1 MQLAQA
7 LIDAHTDKRILSQQ
21 NTQSRLLARA
31 TSSFGFRSAWTL
43 TWRQVQA
50 WARGRRPGG
59 RMLSATGAMESSMA
73 SLDSSVRW
81 NFRPREL
88 GDRAI
93 LSVLNR
99 NGEMLFRHLL
109 TVADCDF
116 FLLERTS
123 GEV

>member
-1 MQLAQA
+1 
-7 LIDAHTDKRILSQQ
+7 
-21 NTQSRLLARA
+21 
-31 TSSFGFRSAWTL
+31 
-43 TWRQVQA
+43 
-50 WARGRRPGG
+50 
-59 RMLSATGAMESSMA
+59 MLSATGAMESSMA
-73 SLDSSVRW
+73 GLDSSVRW

-88 GDRAI
+88 RDRAI

-109 TVADCDF
+109 TLADCDF